1 MEFFFGAF
9 AHEWERRKAAF
20 LHDMSLG
27 GARRE
32 EDEDEYKRRMGGP
45 GGLASPRFGSAQTG
59 ATSRGSREGGAIGR
73 ASRPMRARFTG
84 IAKGSQPAVVKMAS
98 YGGGARLGAMLNY
111 VSRAGDVEVE
121 DDRGERIQSRERL
134 SSLRGEWEHLFQN
147 REESRDIGLFS
158 VTIEAASDRSDDEL
172 HALARETL
180 SRGFGER
187 RFAYGVART
196 DNGSLA
202 VSGVVVLRSADGER
216 LTGDTKAAEIVQER
230 HDTRL
235 AVEDPSAVF
244 MFAGYGNGVDY
255 GTARLRRLI
264 EAFDGNVHDERG
276 TKIENESVAGDLVQ
290 KDWRHELHSRKSR
303 DVMHL
308 IMSARAGTDVD
319 AFKGAARDFLAE
331 QFPSHRY
338 VFALHDPTQDP
349 KEAADG
355 GKRPHVHAHAII
367 TMRSEFGE
375 RIETS
380 PQVFREWRQLM
391 AEKAREH
398 GIQMEMTDR
407 RELATAPAFGRNQ
420 VRPVSRPGRT
430 EHVGTSE
437 AAQSRYEAKR
447 TELPIA
453 VRAPRSLDYS
463 VKARD
468 TWQALAL
475 ASDDR
480 EVASYAAQQE
490 KRIETAFER
499 DPSGT
504 EFSTE
509 GANFGSKYRANMV
522 WLEALVSEA
531 AKVREMSRPEF
542 EAYEKRVET
551 ALFKFE
557 RLIAEEELTDFEE
570 IATAARDHVNVRR
583 EILELNEERGS
594 QRAGEADLI
603 AKQYPD
609 DVAKYGRD
617 QAVAGHE
624 ALDRI
629 AQAESDVRQAEG
641 SGEEPEPFRA
651 AAREALDEAARLA
664 VQGNALIRD
673 NADDEIRAVMERIEG
688 GEVGL
693 SGEHGLSF
701 QGEGDETNAR
711 FEAAVAKHSEETVER
726 ANDLLIE
733 VDAARERLDR
743 AHAEGQN
750 ANTAELDYAAAL
762 NEAAKLAIAG
772 NSFMR
777 EVAERDEDIRRVVE
791 SAERAENGKGAATA
805 ADAGE
810 NERYREGE
818 SDLERGSEIK
828 DDEADH
834 KISARADPEQRRVAR
849 PERSQETAPPAGET
863 NRTDPAQQHVPRLE
877 ELEREAREQKER
889 DRDRDDYER

>member
-1 MEFFFGAF
+1 MEFFYGAF
-9 AHEWERRKAAF
+9 AHEWERRKAAL
-20 LHDMSLG
+20 LHEKSLG
-27 GARRE
+27 GKRGG
-32 EDEDEYKRRMGGP
+32 DDDDEYKRRMGGP
-45 GGLASPRFGSAQTG
+45 GALSIPGFGTVRTG
-59 ATSRGSREGGAIGR
+59 TRAPGRGGPNGGG
-73 ASRPMRARFTG
+73 SRPMRTRFTG

-134 SSLRGEWEHLFQN
+134 SSLRDEWEHLFQN
-147 REESRDIGLFS
+147 REESRDIGMFAVS
-158 VTIEAASDRSDDEL
+158 IKADAGHSDDEL
-172 HALARETL
+172 HEFVRDTL
-180 SRGFGER
+180 SRAFGGR
-187 RFAYGVART
+187 RFAYGIDRT
-196 DNGSLA
+196 DDGSLA
-202 VSGVVVLRSADGER
+202 ITGVVVLRNADGER
-216 LTGDTKAAEIVQER
+216 LTGDAKAASIIQER
-230 HDTRL
+230 YDKGSSVD
-235 AVEDPSAVF
+235 APSVHF
-244 MFAGYGNGVDY
+244 SFSGYGNGVDY
-255 GTARLRRLI
+255 GTARLRRLV
-264 EAFDGNVHDERG
+264 ETFHGNVRDERG
-276 TKIENESVAGDLVQ
+276 VVIENDSQAGDLVQ
-290 KDWRHELHSRKSR
+290 KDWRHGLHSRKSR

-319 AFKGAARDFLAE
+319 AFRSAARDFLAE
-331 QFPSHRY
+331 QFSGHRY
-338 VFALHDPTQDP
+338 VFALHDPMQDP
-349 KEAADG
+349 KEEAEG
-355 GKRPHVHAHAII
+355 GKRPHVHVHAII

-398 GIQMEMTDR
+398 GIQMEMSDR

-420 VRPVSRPGRT
+420 VRPVSRQGRT

-447 TELPIA
+447 TELPTA
-453 VRAPRSLDYS
+453 ARASRSLDYS

-475 ASDDR
+475 ASGDR
-480 EVASYAAQQE
+480 EVASYASQQE

-504 EFSTE
+504 DISTE

-570 IATAARDHVNVRR
+570 VATAARDHVNVRR

-603 AKQYPD
+603 AEQYPD

-641 SGEEPEPFRA
+641 SGEDPEPFRA
-651 AAREALDEAARLA
+651 AAREAMDDAARLA

-711 FEAAVAKHSEETVER
+711 WEAAVAKHSEETVER

-733 VDAARERLDR
+733 VDGARERLDR
-743 AHAEGQN
+743 AQAEGQN
-750 ANTAELDYAAAL
+750 ADTAELDYAAAL

-810 NERYREGE
+810 DKRHREGE

-849 PERSQETAPPAGET
+849 PERSQEAAPPAGET

-889 DRDRDDYER
+889 DRDDYER